1 MPACGPVAVPGECP
15 RRQCAF
21 VPRRPL
27 PIAQVAYSA
36 AGSAS
41 SLPTGLSRRRDD
53 NTWYNSNFLHSSQ
66 EKHVQEV
73 LLCSSGEGE
82 GPPLCKVS
90 SQDSL
95 IFE

>member
-1 MPACGPVAVPGECP
+1 MPVTGPVAVPGEC
-15 RRQCAF
+15 
-21 VPRRPL
+21 PRRPL